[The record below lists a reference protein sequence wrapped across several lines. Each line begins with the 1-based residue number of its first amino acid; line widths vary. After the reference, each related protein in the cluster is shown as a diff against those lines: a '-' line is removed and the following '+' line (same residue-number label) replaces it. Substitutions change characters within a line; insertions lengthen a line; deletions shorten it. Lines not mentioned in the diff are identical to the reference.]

1 MERFKYWLVTYPDGN
16 EATLYYGK
24 GFVHLPKGQ
33 VLLWS
38 ERRPEPRESG
48 NAVRL
53 VAKVGNC
60 TATEFFFG
68 FPSRKYH
75 V

>member
-38 ERRPEPRESG
+38 ERM
-48 NAVRL
+48 
-53 VAKVGNC
+53 
-60 TATEFFFG
+60 T
-68 FPSRKYH
+68 
-75 V
+75 